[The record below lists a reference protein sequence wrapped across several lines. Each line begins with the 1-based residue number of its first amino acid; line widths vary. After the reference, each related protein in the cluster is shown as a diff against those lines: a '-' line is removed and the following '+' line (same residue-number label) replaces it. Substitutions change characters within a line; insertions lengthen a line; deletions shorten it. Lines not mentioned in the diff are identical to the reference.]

1 MNTFKKYGLF
11 TFIYIL
17 LTWTF
22 SNDLNCLLDVDMIC
36 LTNFLGKYVVFIV
49 LMIVYDRWIKG
60 GLFGKKNKKNNEYT
74 RRSKS
79 SR

>member
-1 MNTFKKYGLF
+1 MNTLKKYGLF

-36 LTNFLGKYVVFIV
+36 LANFLVKYIVFIV
-49 LMIVYDRWIKG
+49 LMVVYDRWIKG